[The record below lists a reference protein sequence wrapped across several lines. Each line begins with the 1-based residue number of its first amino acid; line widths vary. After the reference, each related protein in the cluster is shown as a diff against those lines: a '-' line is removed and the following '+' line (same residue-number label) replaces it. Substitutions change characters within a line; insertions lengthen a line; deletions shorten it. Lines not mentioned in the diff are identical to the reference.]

1 MELLN
6 CAEHLQ
12 AHVMIDVETLGT
24 CSDAVVLSIGAVKF
38 TLEEKFYTVLN
49 VDEELK
55 TDAKVSASTLLWW
68 LDHKEAKD
76 VAMLSDRGSKPN
88 YDKLMEFLEFIS
100 SCEYFWSKGTNFDF
114 PILENCLRRYGLEPS
129 WRYYKL
135 RDFRTLDA
143 LYDQALPAPASH
155 NALEDAVAQAKRAVS
170 IVVRNEI
177 VNVSTGA
184 FSASAYALND
194 AEA

>member
-1 MELLN
+1 MVRRN
-6 CAEHLQ
+6 YAKHLHT
-12 AHVMIDVETLGT
+12 HVMIDIETLGT

-38 TLEEKFYTVLN
+38 TMEEKFYTVLN

-55 TDAKVSASTLLWW
+55 TNAKVSADTLLWW

-76 VAMLSDRGSKPN
+76 VRMLSDVGSKAN
-88 YDKLMEFLEFIS
+88 YHKLTEFLEFIS
-100 SCEYFWSKGTNFDF
+100 SCEYFWSKGINFDF
-114 PILENCLRRYGLEPS
+114 PILENCLKRYGLEPS

-143 LYDQALPAPASH
+143 LCDQSVEHSTASH

-170 IVVRNEI
+170 
-177 VNVSTGA
+177 
-184 FSASAYALND
+184 YLY